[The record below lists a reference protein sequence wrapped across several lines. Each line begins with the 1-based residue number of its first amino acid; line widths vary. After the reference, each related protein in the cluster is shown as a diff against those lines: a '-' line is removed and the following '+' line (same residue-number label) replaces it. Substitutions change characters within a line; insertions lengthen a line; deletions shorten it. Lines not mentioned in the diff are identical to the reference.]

1 MNVGSPLYGVHFG
14 FPSGAQP
21 INPTT
26 VPDVLR
32 VMYYSYPWPQNTFT
46 VFPYTGNSCS
56 PTQPVVVCVDQWSTF
71 NVSPS
76 NYDRVSDVG
85 PPPDPGP
92 LFQDEGLQFD
102 IVGIQDLD
110 ISNSPIQTG
119 LTAFTAY
126 LWGTQID
133 NNSGWVPLGNISGS
147 AAVFVGGN
155 NLNVVDD
162 GFDQI
167 TGNNPVSAGKVLI
180 RISYDGTTLIIDYTG
195 NPNPDPDST
204 TLMGSTFSFNQVG
217 NAFGFPMNNGDLG
230 NRHMGQI
237 IVARV
242 IGFGSPEDLGI
253 RAGIANGT
261 YTGKGGYS
269 L

>member
-14 FPSGAQP
+14 FPSDVAP

-26 VPDVLR
+26 IPDVLR

-46 VFPYTGNSCS
+46 TFPYTGNSCS
-56 PTQPVVVCVDQWSTF
+56 PGQPVVVCVDQWSTF

-76 NYDRVSDVG
+76 NYDRVSNVG

-133 NNSGWVPLGNISGS
+133 NNSAWIPLGNISGS
-147 AAVFVGGN
+147 ANISVSGN
-155 NLNVVDD
+155 VLNITDD
-162 GFDQI
+162 SFQMQSSGVND
-167 TGNNPVSAGKVLI
+167 VAAGKILI
-180 RISYDGTTLIIDYTG
+180 RVTYDGTTLLWQYTG
-195 NPNPDPDST
+195 NAIGGNAVVPGT
-204 TLMGSTFSFNQVG
+204 TFSFNQVG
-217 NAFGFPMNNGDLG
+217 NALGSPINNGDLG

-237 IVARV
+237 VVARV
-242 IGFGSPEDLGI
+242 IDLGSPEDLGI

>member
-14 FPSGAQP
+14 FPSGVAP

-32 VMYYSYPWPQNTFT
+32 VMYYSYPWPQNAFT
-46 VFPYTGNSCS
+46 TFPYTGNSCS
-56 PTQPVVVCVDQWSTF
+56 PGQQVVVCVDQWSTF

-76 NYDRVSDVG
+76 NYDRVSNVG

-133 NNSGWVPLGNISGS
+133 NNSGWVPLGNISGFANIS
-147 AAVFVGGN
+147 VAGN
-155 NLNVVDD
+155 VLTITDDSFQPQSSGLNDV
-162 GFDQI
+162 
-167 TGNNPVSAGKVLI
+167 PAGKILI
-180 RISYDGTTLIIDYTG
+180 RVSYDGETLLWQYTG
-195 NPNPDPDST
+195 NAIGADAAVSDS
-204 TLMGSTFSFNQVG
+204 SFSFNQIG
-217 NAFGFPMNNGDLG
+217 NAFGSFVNNGDLG

-237 IVARV
+237 VVARV
-242 IGFGSPEDLGI
+242 IDLGSPEDLGI